1 MGISNTIPPSRLIQP
16 GVVANTA
23 ARPTSP
29 FTGQAIYQ
37 VDTNQYLIWNGTAWV
52 IPNKNNQNN
61 DGFDLVTPTSVAGT
75 GVTVSGSLV
84 TFSAATTVRL
94 NGVFS
99 SAYTNYRIVFDTSTN
114 VGGGEI
120 RIVYYSGGSAL
131 TAGYTSAGLYM
142 GLSGGT
148 QSNTN
153 IGTGRQGIAYGMA
166 GFFDVAS
173 AAGGGTLDVFNP
185 FAAGATT
192 ANFACSSYSTNSG
205 FQTSNGGHIHY
216 AAGSADGFQI
226 YTSGTSWT
234 GTIRVYGYRN

>member
-1 MGISNTIPPSRLIQP
+1 MAINSLSTGWRP
-16 GVVANTA
+16 GVCTSST
-23 ARPTSP
+23 RPTAP
-29 FTGQAIYQ
+29 YEGQTIFET
-37 VDTNQYLIWNGTAWV
+37 DTDRMYVWNGTAWV
-52 IPNKNNQNN
+52 IPNTPAQNP
-61 DGFDLVTPTSVAGT
+61 DGMALVSPTSVAGT
-75 GVTVSGSLV
+75 GVTASGGLV

-99 SAYTNYRIVFDTSTN
+99 STYTNYRVVFDTSTN

-142 GLSGGT
+142 GLSGGA

-185 FAAGATT
+185 FAAGVTT

-234 GTIRVYGYRN
+234 GTIRVYGYRNS

>member
-1 MGISNTIPPSRLIQP
+1 MIFET
-16 GVVANTA
+16 
-23 ARPTSP
+23 
-29 FTGQAIYQ
+29 
-37 VDTNQYLIWNGTAWV
+37 DTDRMYIWNGSTWV
-52 IPNKNNQNN
+52 IPNSPAQNPT
-61 DGFDLVTPTSVAGT
+61 GLELVAPTSVAGT

-99 SAYTNYRIVFDTSTN
+99 STYTNYRVVWDTSTN

-153 IGTGRQGIAYGMA
+153 IGTGRQGISYAMA

-185 FAAGATT
+185 FAAGVTT

-234 GTIRVYGYRN
+234 GTIRVYGYRNS

>member
-1 MGISNTIPPSRLIQP
+1 MAINSLSTGFRP
-16 GVVANTA
+16 GVCTSST
-23 ARPTSP
+23 RPTAP
-29 FTGQAIYQ
+29 YEGQMIFET
-37 VDTNQYLIWNGTAWV
+37 DTDRMYIWNGSTWV
-52 IPNKNNQNN
+52 IPNSPAQNPT
-61 DGFDLVTPTSVAGT
+61 GLELVAPTSVAGT

-99 SAYTNYRIVFDTSTN
+99 STYTNYRVVWDTSTN

-153 IGTGRQGIAYGMA
+153 IGTGRQGISYAMA

-185 FAAGATT
+185 FAAGVTT

-234 GTIRVYGYRN
+234 GTIRVYGYRNS

>member
-1 MGISNTIPPSRLIQP
+1 M
-16 GVVANTA
+16 
-23 ARPTSP
+23 
-29 FTGQAIYQ
+29 IYET
-37 VDTNQYLIWNGTAWV
+37 DTDRVLIWNGAAWV
-52 IPNKNNQNN
+52 IPNSPAQNPT
-61 DGFDLVTPTSVAGT
+61 GLELVFPTSVAGT
-75 GVTVSGSLV
+75 GVTASGGLVS
-84 TFSAATTVRL
+84 FSASTTVRL

-99 SAYTNYRIVFDTSTN
+99 GAYTNYRVVFDTSTN

-131 TAGYTSAGLYM
+131 TSGYTSAGLYM

-148 QSNTN
+148 QSNAN
-153 IGTGRQGIAYGMA
+153 IGTGRQGISYAMA

-185 FAAGATT
+185 FAAGVTT

-234 GTIRVYGYRN
+234 GTIRVYGYRNS